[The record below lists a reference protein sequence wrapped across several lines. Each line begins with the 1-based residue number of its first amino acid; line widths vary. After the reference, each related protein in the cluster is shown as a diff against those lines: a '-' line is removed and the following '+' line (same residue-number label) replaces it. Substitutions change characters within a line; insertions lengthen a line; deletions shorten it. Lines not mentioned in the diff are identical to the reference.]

1 MGIIKDGL
9 LNSIRNLELN
19 YQAKNFREFDKVLKK
34 VRSILYKKVIM
45 SIKVNIKIEYM
56 DSAEDYETLESLL

>member
-1 MGIIKDGL
+1 MGIIKEGL

-56 DSAEDYETLESLL
+56 DSAEDYERLESLH

>member
-45 SIKVNIKIEYM
+45 YIKVNIKIEYM
-56 DSAEDYETLESLL
+56 DSAEDYERLESLY

>member
-1 MGIIKDGL
+1 MGIIKEGL

-34 VRSILYKKVIM
+34 VKSILYKKVIM

-56 DSAEDYETLESLL
+56 DSSEDYERLESLL

>member
-19 YQAKNFREFDKVLKK
+19 YQAKNFSEFDKVLKK

-45 SIKVNIKIEYM
+45 SIKVNIKIDYM
-56 DSAEDYETLESLL
+56 DSAEDYERLESLF